1 MGSLSGDGICMVASM
16 PGSREGDVPPCAP
29 PHPHPCPPW
38 PPFPPRGS
46 LWSHNATPGIPDPR
60 SQIPDISHSS
70 LLMAHPILGHCL
82 WSPAASSPSKLPVP
96 VPNMSVSLRGCR
108 PREQEPEKSFWLEF
122 QVCSDGHHDHQQP
135 RHAAAAA
142 AAPATFTCFGDLP
155 VELRLKIW
163 EHLLQPRVVIAA
175 CLDEDNAADK
185 RAQLARRPCLPAAPV
200 LLRVCHEARAV
211 ALRRYERA
219 FAWRVPAMLAR
230 PRSAP
235 ARVWF
240 DFSRDTLLLLG
251 ELEPY
256 DSSNINAPMVYFLDR
271 ADARRVRHV
280 ACAFEELRFGEVESE
295 QIFGCLFHVLDSFT
309 GAGRLLITSTDDDL
323 RRHTMIGCLPSSTD
337 NVVQKIWWAWI
348 NGTSIVTSRMKDR
361 QILMVREDGLADF
374 VAEHI

>member
-1 MGSLSGDGICMVASM
+1 MGEWVSG
-16 PGSREGDVPPCAP
+16 
-29 PHPHPCPPW
+29 
-38 PPFPPRGS
+38 PF
-46 LWSHNATPGIPDPR
+46 NATPG
-60 SQIPDISHSS
+60 SQILDISHSS
-70 LLMAHPILGHCL
+70 LYIAHPTPKHRPC
-82 WSPAASSPSKLPVP
+82 SPAIYLLPYLIARFLFSS
-96 VPNMSVSLRGCR
+96 MSVSLRGCR
-108 PREQEPEKSFWLEF
+108 AREQEPEKSFWLEF
-122 QVCSDGHHDHQQP
+122 QVCSDGHYDHQP
-135 RHAAAAA
+135 PGTAAAAA
-142 AAPATFTCFGDLP
+142 SSATFTCFGDLP

-163 EHLLQPRVVIAA
+163 EQLMQPRVVIAA
-175 CLDEDNAADK
+175 CLDEENAADK
-185 RAQLARRPCLPAAPV
+185 RAQLARRPSLPTTPV

-211 ALRRYERA
+211 ALRRYEQA

-256 DSSNINAPMVYFLDR
+256 DTSNINAPMVYFLDR

-280 ACAFEELRFGEVESE
+280 ACAFEELRFGEIESE

-309 GAGRLLITSTDDDL
+309 GARRLLITSTDEDL

-348 NGTSIVTSRMKDR
+348 NGTSIVTSKMRDR
-361 QILMVREDGLADF
+361 QILMVREDSLADF

>member
-1 MGSLSGDGICMVASM
+1 MVASR
-16 PGSREGDVPPCAP
+16 PAPDRVTSLAQGS
-29 PHPHPCPPW
+29 
-38 PPFPPRGS
+38 
-46 LWSHNATPGIPDPR
+46 WSYNATPG

-70 LLMAHPILGHCL
+70 LFIARSTHKHRLYIPSISPLTKPPVRAPI
-82 WSPAASSPSKLPVP
+82 
-96 VPNMSVSLRGCR
+96 MSVSLRGCR
-108 PREQEPEKSFWLEF
+108 AREKEPEKSFWLEF
-122 QVCSDGHHDHQQP
+122 QVCSDGHYDHQSP
-135 RHAAAAA
+135 RPAAAAAA

-175 CLDEDNAADK
+175 CLDEENAADK
-185 RAQLARRPCLPAAPV
+185 RAQLARRPSLPATPV

-309 GAGRLLITSTDDDL
+309 GAGRLLITSTDEDL

-348 NGTSIVTSRMKDR
+348 NGTSIVTSRMRDR
-361 QILMVREDGLADF
+361 QILMVREDSLAEF

>member
-1 MGSLSGDGICMVASM
+1 MVASR
-16 PGSREGDVPPCAP
+16 PAPEGVTSQSRFRGLPAP
-29 PHPHPCPPW
+29 P
-38 PPFPPRGS
+38 
-46 LWSHNATPGIPDPR
+46 PDPR
-60 SQIPDISHSS
+60 SQIFSHSS
-70 LLMAHPILGHCL
+70 LFVARSTPKHCL
-82 WSPAASSPSKLPVP
+82 YSHANSSLTKLPVP
-96 VPNMSVSLRGCR
+96 VLTMSVSLRGCR
-108 PREQEPEKSFWLEF
+108 VREKEPDKSFWLEF
-122 QVCSDGHHDHQQP
+122 QVCSDGHYDHQGP
-135 RHAAAAA
+135 RPATA

-163 EHLLQPRVVIAA
+163 EHLLQPRVVIVA
-175 CLDEDNAADK
+175 CLDEENAADK
-185 RAQLARRPCLPAAPV
+185 RAQLARRPCLPATPV

-240 DFSRDTLLLLG
+240 DFSCDTLLLLG

-256 DSSNINAPMVYFLDR
+256 DTSNINAPMVYFLDR

-348 NGTSIVTSRMKDR
+348 NGTSIVTSRMRDR
-361 QILMVREDGLADF
+361 QILMVREDALADF
-374 VAEHI
+374 VAEHV

>member
-1 MGSLSGDGICMVASM
+1 MVASR
-16 PGSREGDVPPCAP
+16 PAPERVTSLSRFRAVSQR
-29 PHPHPCPPW
+29 HP
-38 PPFPPRGS
+38 R
-46 LWSHNATPGIPDPR
+46 IPDPR
-60 SQIPDISHSS
+60 YSATVPCSS
-70 LLMAHPILGHCL
+70 LVPLPKHRLYSHAV
-82 WSPAASSPSKLPVP
+82 PSLAKLPVP
-96 VPNMSVSLRGCR
+96 VLIMSVSLRGCR
-108 PREQEPEKSFWLEF
+108 AREKEPDKSFWLEF
-122 QVCSDGHHDHQQP
+122 QVCSDGHYDQQGP
-135 RHAAAAA
+135 RPAAAAA

-163 EHLLQPRVVIAA
+163 EHLVQPRVVIAA
-175 CLDEDNAADK
+175 CLDEENAADK
-185 RAQLARRPCLPAAPV
+185 RAQLARRPSLPATPV
-200 LLRVCHEARAV
+200 LLHVCHEARAV

-256 DSSNINAPMVYFLDR
+256 DRSNINAPMVYFLDR

-348 NGTSIVTSRMKDR
+348 NGTSIVTSTMRDR
-361 QILMVREDGLADF
+361 QILMVREDGLAHF